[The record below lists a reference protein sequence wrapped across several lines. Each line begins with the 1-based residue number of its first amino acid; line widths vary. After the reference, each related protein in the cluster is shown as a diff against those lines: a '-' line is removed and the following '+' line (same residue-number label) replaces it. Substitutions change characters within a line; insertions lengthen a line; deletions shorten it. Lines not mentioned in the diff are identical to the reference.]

1 MNKSSHTLSER
12 SRYLL
17 KTLIDCYIHEGQ
29 PVGSKRLAEAAGLN
43 ISPATIRNVM
53 ASLDHMGLISSPH
66 TSAGRVPTEQGF
78 RLFVDTMLELG
89 PLEQSLTEKLR
100 RQLNPDQDSTS
111 LVEHA
116 SALLSDVTRMAGIV
130 TIPKGGVSSLRQIE
144 FLPLSDKRILAILV
158 INEKDVQNRVIHVE
172 RDYTQDELNRI
183 ANYLNQ
189 HFSGRDI
196 YQIRS
201 RLLHE
206 LRQAREHVDDL
217 MQAAVS
223 IADQALAP
231 AADNRDNYVMQG
243 QTNLLRFSELDN
255 ARKLQQLFDV
265 FENKRDMLSL
275 LDRCIQA
282 EDIQVFI
289 GREAGLT
296 QFDQY
301 SMIAAPYTAGGEV
314 LGVLA
319 VIGPTRMPYNKVISI
334 VDVTA
339 RLLGAAFNLPEAA
352 SQRSSFEHQPLKPK
366 K

>member
-1 MNKSSHTLSER
+1 MNKSSLTLNER

-17 KTLIDCYIHEGQ
+17 KTLIDCYIYEGQ
-29 PVGSKRLAEAAGLN
+29 PVGSKKLAEAAGLN
-43 ISPATIRNVM
+43 ISSATIRNVM
-53 ASLDHMGLISSPH
+53 ANLDHLGLISSPH
-66 TSAGRVPTEQGF
+66 TSSGRVPTEQGF

-89 PLEQSLTEKLR
+89 PLEQSLAEKLR
-100 RQLNPDQDSTS
+100 AQLNPDQDSEA
-111 LVEHA
+111 LVAQA
-116 SALLSDVTRMAGIV
+116 SSLLSEVTRMAGIV
-130 TIPKGGVSSLRQIE
+130 TIPKGGMSALRQIE

-172 RDYTQDELNRI
+172 RDYTQDELNRM

-189 HFSGRDI
+189 HFIGQDI

-201 RLLHE
+201 RLLSE
-206 LRQAREHVDDL
+206 LRQAREHVDEL
-217 MQAAVS
+217 MQAAVA

-231 AADNRDNYVMQG
+231 SATPRENYVMQG

-265 FENKRDMLSL
+265 FESKRDILSL

-301 SMIAAPYTAGGEV
+301 SMIAAPYAAGGEV

-339 RLLGAAFNLPEAA
+339 QLLGAALN
-352 SQRSSFEHQPLKPK
+352 SPLKPQK
-366 K
+366 

>member
-1 MNKSSHTLSER
+1 MNQKSSFQLNDR

-17 KTLIDCYIHEGQ
+17 KTLIDCYISEGQ

-43 ISPATIRNVM
+43 ISSATIRNVM

-89 PLEQSLTEKLR
+89 PLDQSLTEKLR
-100 RQLNPDQDSTS
+100 SHLNPDQNRDA
-111 LVEHA
+111 LVEQA
-116 SALLSDVTRMAGIV
+116 SSLLSDITRMAGVV
-130 TIPKGGVSSLRQIE
+130 TIPKGGMSALRQIE

-172 RDYTQDELNRI
+172 RDYSPDELTRI

-189 HFSGRDI
+189 HFCGRDI

-201 RLLHE
+201 SLLKE
-206 LRQAREHVDDL
+206 LHQARQGVDEL
-217 MQAAVS
+217 MQAALS

-231 AADNRDNYVMQG
+231 LAGNRENYVMQG
-243 QTNLLRFSELDN
+243 QANLLRFSELDN
-255 ARKLQQLFDV
+255 ARKLQQLFEV
-265 FENKRDMLSL
+265 FESKRDMLSL

-289 GREAGLT
+289 GREAGLS

-301 SMIAAPYTAGGEV
+301 SMIAAPYQSGGEV

-319 VIGPTRMPYNKVISI
+319 VIGPTRMPYNRVISV

-339 RLLGAAFNLPEAA
+339 KLLGAALG
-352 SQRSSFEHQPLKPK
+352 SPLKPG
-366 K
+366 

>member
-1 MNKSSHTLSER
+1 MSKSLFNLNDR
-12 SRYLL
+12 SRFLL

-43 ISPATIRNVM
+43 ISSATIRNVM

-89 PLEQSLTEKLR
+89 PLEHSLTEKLR
-100 RQLNPDQDSTS
+100 SQLNPDQDRES
-111 LVEHA
+111 LVEQA

-130 TIPKGGVSSLRQIE
+130 TIPKGGVSALRQIE

-196 YQIRS
+196 YEIRS
-201 RLLHE
+201 RLLSE
-206 LRQAREHVDDL
+206 LRQAREHVDGL
-217 MQAAVS
+217 MQTAVA

-231 AADNRDNYVMQG
+231 APTNRDNYVVQG
-243 QTNLLRFSELDN
+243 QTNLLRFSEHDN
-255 ARKLQQLFDV
+255 ASKLQQLFEV
-265 FENKRDMLSL
+265 FESRRDMLSL

-289 GREAGLT
+289 GREAGLS
-296 QFDQY
+296 QFDHY

-339 RLLGAAFNLPEAA
+339 RLLGAALNSNLN
-352 SQRSSFEHQPLKPK
+352 HQPLNQK

>member
-1 MNKSSHTLSER
+1 MNKSSLTLNDR

-43 ISPATIRNVM
+43 ISSATIRNVM

-89 PLEQSLTEKLR
+89 PLEQSLADKLR
-100 RQLNPDQDSTS
+100 KQLNPDQDSES
-111 LVEHA
+111 LIEQA
-116 SALLSDVTRMAGIV
+116 SALLSEVTRMAGIV
-130 TIPKGGVSSLRQIE
+130 TIPKGGMSALRQIE

-158 INEKDVQNRVIHVE
+158 INEKDVQNRVLHVE

-189 HFSGRDI
+189 HFSGQDI

-206 LRQAREHVDDL
+206 LRQARESVDGL
-217 MQAAVS
+217 MQAAVA

-231 AADNRDNYVMQG
+231 AAGSRDNYVMQG

-265 FENKRDMLSL
+265 FESKRDMLSL
-275 LDRCIQA
+275 LDRCITA

-301 SMIAAPYTAGGEV
+301 SMIAAPYAAGGEV

-319 VIGPTRMPYNKVISI
+319 VIGPTRMPYSKVISI

-339 RLLGAAFNLPEAA
+339 RLLGAAFNLPDM
-352 SQRSSFEHQPLKPK
+352 SPFDHQPLKPK

>member
-1 MNKSSHTLSER
+1 MSNSSLTLNER

-43 ISPATIRNVM
+43 ISSATIRNVM

-89 PLEQSLTEKLR
+89 PLEQSLAQKLR
-100 RQLNPDQDSTS
+100 EQLNPDQDSDALIS
-111 LVEHA
+111 QA
-116 SALLSDVTRMAGIV
+116 STLLSEVTRMAGIV
-130 TIPKGGVSSLRQIE
+130 TIPKGGMSALRQIE

-158 INEKDVQNRVIHVE
+158 INEKDVQNRVLHVE
-172 RDYTQDELNRI
+172 RDYNQDELNRM

-189 HFSGRDI
+189 NFTGQDI
-196 YQIRS
+196 YQIRL
-201 RLLHE
+201 RLLSE
-206 LRQAREHVDDL
+206 LRQAREHVDEL
-217 MQAAVS
+217 MQAAVT

-231 AADNRDNYVMQG
+231 SPTQRENYVMQG
-243 QTNLLRFSELDN
+243 QANLLRFSELDN

-301 SMIAAPYTAGGEV
+301 SMIAAPYAAGGEV

-339 RLLGAAFNLPEAA
+339 QLLGAALNP
-352 SQRSSFEHQPLKPK
+352 PLKPQK
-366 K
+366 

>member
-1 MNKSSHTLSER
+1 MNRTPNLNDR

-17 KTLIDCYIHEGQ
+17 KTLIDCYIQEGQ

-43 ISPATIRNVM
+43 ISSATIRNVM

-100 RQLNPDQDSTS
+100 TQLNPDQNSES
-111 LVEHA
+111 LVEQA
-116 SALLSDVTRMAGIV
+116 SALLSDFTRMAGIV
-130 TIPKGGVSSLRQIE
+130 TLPKGGMSALRQIE

-189 HFSGRDI
+189 HFTGRDI
-196 YQIRS
+196 YEIRS
-201 RLLHE
+201 RLLSE
-206 LRQAREHVDDL
+206 LHQAREHVDGL
-217 MQAAVS
+217 MQTAIA

-231 AADNRDNYVMQG
+231 MASNRDNYVLQG

-255 ARKLQQLFDV
+255 ARKLQQLFEV
-265 FENKRDMLSL
+265 FESKRDMLSL

-289 GREAGLT
+289 GREAGLSH
-296 QFDQY
+296 FDQY
-301 SMIAAPYTAGGEV
+301 SLIAAPYTAGGEV

-339 RLLGAAFNLPEAA
+339 RLLGAALNPP
-352 SQRSSFEHQPLKPK
+352 SGHSPLKQK